1 MQQLNCIHP
10 VRPVCKVGFAT
21 ARHSSRPYFS
31 SSRDAPPKR
40 WHIAAQASQGAP
52 PVSKEEEEAN
62 KARWQES
69 GGGQGSSDEWR
80 WTLNWDSLPGHPI
93 LIGSCPRSPSDID
106 RIVEE
111 GRATAILSLQSDACL
126 EALGIDYPALHAR
139 ACARGL
145 LAARVAVRDFD
156 HDDQAAML
164 PEAVRALHTLLAMG
178 HRVYVHCTAGINRA
192 TLTTVGYL
200 TFVQGLGLEEAL
212 RAVREA
218 RPQAHPYV
226 DCWRT
231 VRRRLVEGRG
241 DEVGHAARAIF
252 NTREQRG
259 RSGSSSAD
267 WAAAEEILI
276 RRTFQR
282 QVAATL
288 SIVKSMQRIAE
299 MEADAAQEAAQK
311 ASTEATA
318 GQATSGIGQS
328 GIHSEASQH
337 QGLPSTLLASEEEA
351 VPRPET
357 VPVPRAF
364 ASQCAE
370 AEGRRTLDSILHA
383 EEEVAKLRAALE
395 ALTESAQQL
404 LSGERG
410 ASDART

>member
-1 MQQLNCIHP
+1 
-10 VRPVCKVGFAT
+10 
-21 ARHSSRPYFS
+21 
-31 SSRDAPPKR
+31 
-40 WHIAAQASQGAP
+40 
-52 PVSKEEEEAN
+52 
-62 KARWQES
+62 
-69 GGGQGSSDEWR
+69 
-80 WTLNWDSLPGHPI
+80 
-93 LIGSCPRSPSDID
+93 D

-282 QVAATL
+282 Q
-288 SIVKSMQRIAE
+288 RIAE
-299 MEADAAQEAAQK
+299 IEADAAQEAAQK

-328 GIHSEASQH
+328 GIQSEASQH
-337 QGLPSTLLASEEEA
+337 QGLPSTLLAPEEEA

-364 ASQCAE
+364 AIQCAE

-383 EEEVAKLRAALE
+383 EEEVAKLRVALE

-410 ASDART
+410 VSDART